1 MATRWS
7 RPPLRC
13 GPATPERFTVE
24 ETAMS
29 DDARTDALSDAALA
43 YHREPKP
50 GKLSVQPT
58 KPLANQRDLALA
70 YSPGVAAAC
79 KAIVADPAEVATLTA
94 RANLV
99 GVVTNGTAVLGLGAI
114 GPLAAK
120 PVMEG
125 KAVLFKKFAGIDV
138 FDIEIDE
145 RDPGKL
151 VDIIASLEPTF
162 GAINLEDIRSPEC
175 FEVEAKLRARM
186 KIPVFHDDQHGTAIV
201 AGAALINGLKVAG
214 KNIGD
219 VRLVSTGGGA
229 AGIACLDLFVSLGL
243 DRRKIILVDHK
254 GVVFAGRTEDM
265 TAQKAC
271 YAADTDAR
279 SLAEA
284 IQGADVFLGLSA
296 PNILTAEMIVKMTK
310 DPIIFAL
317 ANPLPEIDPDV
328 ARAARPD
335 AIIATGRSDHP
346 NQVNN
351 VLCFPFIFRGALD
364 AGATTINEPMKL
376 AAVHAL
382 ARLAEAESSEVV
394 AMAYAGEDMSFG
406 RDYLIP
412 KPFDP
417 RLLVEIAPA
426 VARAAMDT
434 GVAKRPV
441 EDFGHYRA
449 TLEQFVFRSGLV
461 MRPVFES
468 ARRDPKRVV
477 YAEGEDP
484 RVLRAV
490 QAVTDEG
497 LARPILVG
505 RPDVVARRI
514 ARLGLRIQAGRD
526 FEVVDP
532 EDDPRY
538 DAYWQ
543 QYHACMERRG
553 VSPDLART
561 VMRTNSTAIA
571 AVMVKRGEADA
582 MISGTQG
589 QYTGHLKVVLDVI
602 GLAPGVHAASA
613 LSVLILPRGVYFMC
627 DTYVEPNPN
636 ADQIVEMTLLAA
648 QAVRRF
654 GLAPKVALLS
664 HSDFGTSDTGSAV
677 KMREAVKRLNAMA
690 PGFEIEGEMHADS
703 AVDATI
709 RSRVFPH
716 SRLTGEANLLVMPT
730 LDAANIAFNML
741 KALGDGLPVGPL
753 LIGAALPAHVLT
765 PSVTARGITNA
776 TAVAVVDAQQMS
788 EKDI

>member
-1 MATRWS
+1 M
-7 RPPLRC
+7 
-13 GPATPERFTVE
+13 
-24 ETAMS
+24 
-29 DDARTDALSDAALA
+29 
-43 YHREPKP
+43 
-50 GKLSVQPT
+50 
-58 KPLANQRDLALA
+58 
-70 YSPGVAAAC
+70 
-79 KAIVADPAEVATLTA
+79 ATLTA

-145 RDPGKL
+145 RDPDKL
-151 VDIIASLEPTF
+151 VDIVASLEPTF

-175 FEVEAKLRARM
+175 FEVEAKLRERM

-214 KNIGD
+214 KKIGD
-219 VRLVSTGGGA
+219 VKLVSTGGGA
-229 AGIACLDLFVSLGL
+229 AGIACLDLFVSLGM
-243 DRRKIILVDHK
+243 DQRKIILVDHV
-254 GVVFAGRTEDM
+254 GVVFAGRTQEM
-265 TAQKAC
+265 TSQKAR
-271 YAADTDAR
+271 YAVRTDAR
-279 SLAEA
+279 SLADA
-284 IQGADVFLGLSA
+284 IAGADVFLGLSA
-296 PNILTAEMIVKMTK
+296 PNILTAEMIGKMTR

-335 AIIATGRSDHP
+335 TIIATGGLDHP

-351 VLCFPFIFRGALD
+351 VLCFPFIFRGTLD
-364 AGATTINEPMKL
+364 AGTTTINEPMKL
-376 AAVHAL
+376 AAVNAL

-394 AMAYAGEDMSFG
+394 AIAYAGEEMSFG

-434 GVAKRPV
+434 GVATRPV
-441 EDFGHYRA
+441 ADFNRYRA

-497 LARPILVG
+497 LAQPILVG

-514 ARLGLRIQAGRD
+514 ARLGLRILPGRD

-538 DAYWQ
+538 DAHWQ
-543 QYHACMERRG
+543 QYHACMERHG

-561 VMRTNSTAIA
+561 VMRTNTTAIA

-589 QYTGHLKVVLDVI
+589 HYAGHLKVVLDVI

-627 DTYVEPNPN
+627 DTYVEPDPS

-664 HSDFGTSDTGSAV
+664 HSDFGTSETGSAV

-690 PGFEIEGEMHADS
+690 PAFEIEGEMHADT

-716 SRLTGEANLLVMPT
+716 SRLTGEANLLIMPT

-788 EKDI
+788 GKDI